1 MSNVVDAE
9 VLKRELNEKQ
19 AEAAVN
25 TEGAMLILAGAG
37 SGKTRTITYKL
48 AHLVSEKQVDPRHIL
63 AVTFTN
69 KAAREM
75 KERIQKILGAKVNL
89 EWMGTFHSVCVK
101 ILRLCLSK
109 AQITATLGWSLNA
122 HFVIYD
128 DDDQKRIIRDILKA
142 DLGESFEPS
151 EIKKVRG
158 IISKYK
164 NSVYKEL
171 LPDGSTKLVL
181 QTPEQVKLRANFKDE
196 ERYALYYE
204 AYQKKLMESNAMDFD
219 DLLLKTV
226 DLLQKL
232 PMIAAQFAN
241 RFEYVFV
248 DEYQDT
254 NDVQYELLKLLT
266 SENPN
271 ITVVGDD
278 DQSIYG
284 WRGANIEIIRHFH
297 KDFSPVQ
304 IVKLEQNYRS
314 TSNIVRGAGS
324 VIMHNNR
331 PEEMKKNVFSEEEAG
346 DPIIVTNLDDDRA
359 EAEQIAQRIMSAGIS
374 DYANTAVFYRTN
386 AQSRVLEKAL
396 NDRRIPNVIFGG
408 TRFWDRKEIKDILA
422 YLRLIVNPRD
432 DAAFFRVINQPPRQI
447 GKTTIE
453 RIQECAKVNDISAWN
468 VIESQSE
475 ILGRGM
481 ASVKS
486 FHQLILKFRSELES
500 GEVPLPILVE
510 HIIAGIYYKEFLE
523 RDDESTAEER
533 KANLDELVN
542 AVREFDEENPSA
554 TMESF
559 LQDIS
564 LLTDADKKEEDTKNR
579 VTLMTIHMAKGLEFK
594 NVHIAGCDEGVFPLL
609 RSSLLLSPS
618 EQLKLMEEERRLF
631 YVGCTRA
638 MKKLYLYHTNQRFM
652 MGSIQPFGSSRFLK
666 EIDPEVVEV
675 RDQISS
681 IRDVK
686 LFESDGVRIKTVTS
700 SSPFSSTGNI
710 RRSFTYERPARRP
723 QPNPILKKSV
733 SQTTQSTP
741 SGPRVVYDEYS
752 DNPLHPGVRVRHA
765 RFGQGSVLKIYG
777 KGENTRAEVRFSDGT
792 VRTLV
797 LKFASLE
804 IIG

>member
-1 MSNVVDAE
+1 MAHIVDGKILE
-9 VLKRELNEKQ
+9 TELNEKQ
-19 AEAAVN
+19 AEAAKN

-37 SGKTRTITYKL
+37 SGKTRTITYKI
-48 AHLVSEKQVDPRHIL
+48 AHLVSDKQVDPRRIL

-75 KERIQKILGAKVNL
+75 KDRIQKILCAPVNL

-109 AQITATLGWSLNA
+109 AQITAALGWNLNT

-142 DLGESFEPS
+142 DLGESFEAS

-164 NSVYKEL
+164 NSVYKRPM
-171 LPDGSTKLVL
+171 PDGTTQLVL
-181 QTPEQVKLRANFKDE
+181 QTPEHVKAKANFKDE
-196 ERYALYYE
+196 ERYTMYYE
-204 AYQKKLMESNAMDFD
+204 AYQKKLMESNALDFD

-232 PMIAAQFAN
+232 PTIASQFSN

-266 SENPN
+266 TGNSN

-284 WRGANIEIIRHFH
+284 WRGANIEIIRNFH
-297 KDFSPVQ
+297 KDYDPVQ

-314 TSNIVRGAGS
+314 TANIVKGAGS
-324 VIMHNNR
+324 VIKHNNR
-331 PEEMKKNVFSEEEAG
+331 PLEMQKEVFSQEEKG
-346 DPIIVTNLDDDRA
+346 DPILIMHLDDDRA
-359 EAEQIAQRIMSAGIS
+359 EAEQIAQRIISAGS
-374 DYANTAVFYRTN
+374 SEFAQTAIFYRTN

-408 TRFWDRKEIKDILA
+408 TRFWDRREIKDILA
-422 YLRLIVNPRD
+422 YLRLIVNPKD
-432 DAAFFRVINQPPRQI
+432 DAAFFRVINVPPRQI

-453 RIQECAKVNDISAWN
+453 RIQECARVNDVSAWS
-468 VIESQSE
+468 VAETEAKS
-475 ILGRGM
+475 LGRGA
-481 ASVKS
+481 ASVS
-486 FHQLILKFRSELES
+486 AFCQLIQKFKKELES
-500 GEVPLPILVE
+500 GEVPIPILVE
-510 HIIAGIYYKEFLE
+510 HVIADIHYKLFLE
-523 RDDESTAEER
+523 KDDESTAEER
-533 KANLDELVN
+533 KGNLDELVN
-542 AVREFDEENPSA
+542 AVREFDEENSSA
-554 TMESF
+554 TLESF

-564 LLTDADKKEEDTKNR
+564 LLTDADKKEEETKNR

-594 NVHIAGCDEGVFPLL
+594 HVHIAGCDEGVFPLL
-609 RSSLLLSPS
+609 RSSLMLSPS
-618 EQLKLMEEERRLF
+618 EQLKLTEEERRLF

-652 MGSIQPFGSSRFLK
+652 MGSIQQFGASRFLK
-666 EIDPEVVEV
+666 EIDIDVVEV
-675 RDQISS
+675 QDRRSS

-686 LFESDGVRIKTVTS
+686 LFESDGVRVKTTVT

-723 QPNPILKKSV
+723 ISRPIVKKTQPVLNEV
-733 SQTTQSTP
+733 T
-741 SGPRVVYDEYS
+741 SGPKVVYDEYS
-752 DNPLHPGVRVRHA
+752 DNPLRPGVRVRHS
-765 RFGQGSVLKIYG
+765 RFGQGILLKVYG
-777 KGENTRAEVRFSDGT
+777 KGENTRAEVRFADGT

>member
-1 MSNVVDAE
+1 MANIVDNE
-9 VLKRELNEKQ
+9 ILERELNSKQ
-19 AEAAVN
+19 AEAAKN

-37 SGKTRTITYKL
+37 SGKTRTITYKI
-48 AHLVSEKQVDPRHIL
+48 AHLVSGCGIDPRRIL

-75 KERIQKILGAKVNL
+75 KERIQKILDAKVQL

-109 AQITATLGWSLNA
+109 SQIVSALGWKLNN

-128 DDDQKRIIRDILKA
+128 DDDQKRVIKEILKD
-142 DLGESFEPS
+142 DLGESFEAS

-164 NSVYKEL
+164 NSVYKRQL
-171 LPDGSTKLVL
+171 SDGTTRLVL
-181 QTPEQVKLRANFKDE
+181 QTPEQVKALANFKDE

-204 AYQKKLMESNAMDFD
+204 AYQNKLMDANAMDFD

-254 NDVQYELLKLLT
+254 NDVQYELLKLLMG
-266 SENPN
+266 SNRN

-284 WRGANIEIIRHFH
+284 WRGANIEIIRNFH
-297 KDFSPVQ
+297 KDFTPVQ

-314 TSNIVRGAGS
+314 TSNIVKGAGA
-324 VIMHNNR
+324 VISHNER
-331 PEEMKKNVFSEEEAG
+331 PKEMQKEVFSNEEPG
-346 DPIIVTNLDDDRA
+346 DPIRITYLDDDRA
-359 EAEQIAQRIMSAGIS
+359 EAEEIAKRIFKAGLEE
-374 DYANTAVFYRTN
+374 YAETAIFYRTN

-396 NDRRIPNVIFGG
+396 NDKRIPNVIFGG
-408 TRFWDRKEIKDILA
+408 TRFWDRKEVKDILA
-422 YLRLIVNPRD
+422 YLRLIVNPKD

-447 GKTTIE
+447 GKTTVE
-453 RIQECAKVNDISAWN
+453 KIQECGKINDLSAWD
-468 VIESQSE
+468 VIETQRSA
-475 ILGRGM
+475 LGRSL
-481 ASVKS
+481 ASVEA
-486 FHQLILKFRSELES
+486 FYNLILKLRQELES
-500 GEVPLPILVE
+500 GEIPLPILVE
-510 HIIAGIYYKEFLE
+510 HVISYIHYKDFLE
-523 RDDESTAEER
+523 KDDESSADER
-533 KANLDELVN
+533 KANIDELIN
-542 AVREFDEENPSA
+542 AIREFDEENPSA
-554 TMESF
+554 TMDSF

-564 LLTDADKKEEDTKNR
+564 LLTDADKKEESKTR

-594 NVHIAGCDEGVFPLL
+594 NVHIAGCDEGVFPLT
-609 RSSLLLSPS
+609 RSSLLMSPS
-618 EQLKLMEEERRLF
+618 EQKEHTEEERRLF

-638 MKKLYLYHTNQRFM
+638 MKKLYLYHTKQRFM
-652 MGSIQPFGSSRFLK
+652 MGSIQQFSPSKFLS
-666 EIDPEVVEV
+666 EIDIDVVELQE
-675 RDQISS
+675 RFSS
-681 IRDVK
+681 IQSVR
-686 LFESDGVRIKTVTS
+686 LFDESGMSYGKSFT
-700 SSPFSSTGNI
+700 STGTI
-710 RRSFTYERPARRP
+710 RRSFTYDKPAKRPVS
-723 QPNPILKKSV
+723 PILKKTSFKLG
-733 SQTTQSTP
+733 TTQAKTS
-741 SGPRVVYDEYS
+741 SGPKIVYDEYS
-752 DNPLHPGVRVRHA
+752 ENPLRPGVHVRHV
-765 RFGQGSVLKIYG
+765 RFGKGVLLKVYGS
-777 KGENTRAEVRFSDGT
+777 GENTRAEVRFADGT